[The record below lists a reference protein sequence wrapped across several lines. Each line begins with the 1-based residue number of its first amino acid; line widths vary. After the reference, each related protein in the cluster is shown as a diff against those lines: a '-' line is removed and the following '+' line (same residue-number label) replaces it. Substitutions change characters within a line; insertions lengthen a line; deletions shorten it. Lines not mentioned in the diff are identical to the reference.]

1 MRRPPP
7 RDDQRDAG
15 TATAFIVVMITALVL
30 VAGLVT
36 DGGAAL
42 NAKVHA
48 LDVAQEAARSGAQAL
63 DLTTYRATGHAV
75 LNPAQATAN
84 ARRYLTAADATGT
97 VTATRTQV
105 TVTVHT
111 TVDTP
116 LLSLGGLHHLT
127 VTAAGTAQAV
137 RGITTPD
144 TTAGG
149 AAR

>member
-1 MRRPPP
+1 
-7 RDDQRDAG
+7 
-15 TATAFIVVMITALVL
+15 MITALIL

-63 DLTTYRATGHAV
+63 DLARYRATGQAV

-84 ARRYLTAADATGT
+84 ARRYLTAAGTAGT
-97 VTATRTQV
+97 VTVTGTQV
-105 TVTVHT
+105 TVTVHA

-127 VTAAGTAQAV
+127 VTASGTAQAV
-137 RGITTPD
+137 RGITAAD
-144 TTAGG
+144 RGFADSAASAGG
-149 AAR
+149 NPTGGAG